1 MKRNSGGHPT
11 LDLDLLSNKKHNS
24 KQTQPVTSPILNSAT
39 FIDKSKI
46 PSDWKYWET
55 PNGNIL
61 DWGRY
66 PDFEKYSRKDKAK
79 YGHGKRLDCFSTKVD
94 VDSQV
99 TKKTER
105 NFTPV
110 CKDKAKEQAKY
121 DHLLYNKYTYEN
133 PLSAVQTTFYLKDGY
148 KPTLKPALKSE
159 HQKPPRTVKKV
170 RFADEMQSPTKT
182 LKPTQASKIK
192 RTVLTL
198 NNLTK
203 HLPSIPSPHSIKFST
218 ITTAK
223 VWTDKARRYLTND
236 PLPDYCPTPTT
247 PEYTWF
253 DPVNFRPVYVYA
265 DGRQRA
271 QLGQARI
278 MK

>member
-1 MKRNSGGHPT
+1 MKLNSGNHPT
-11 LDLDLLSNKKHNS
+11 LNIDLLSNKKNNS
-24 KQTQPVTSPILNSAT
+24 KQIQPMMSPILNSAT

-46 PSDWKYWET
+46 PLDWMYWET

-66 PDFEKYSRKDKAK
+66 PDFEQYSRKDKAK

-94 VDSQV
+94 SQV
-99 TKKTER
+99 KETAKP

-110 CKDKAKEQAKY
+110 CKNKAKEQTKY
-121 DHLLYNKYTYEN
+121 DYLLYNKSTYES
-133 PLSAVQTTFYLKDGY
+133 PLSAVKMSFCLKDGI
-148 KPTLKPALKSE
+148 KPTLKPALKLE
-159 HQKPPRTVKKV
+159 HQQPQRAVKRV
-170 RFADEMQSPTKT
+170 RFADEITTPTKT
-182 LKPTQASKIK
+182 TKPNQASRIK

-218 ITTAK
+218 IMTTK
-223 VWTDKARRYLTND
+223 VWVDKARRYLSND

-253 DPVNFRPVYVYA
+253 DPVSFRPVYVYE